1 MKELV
6 RITAAEIDGE
16 EVNAVNARDLL
27 SGKHTARQFTKLLTG
42 KQFI

>member
-27 SGKHTARQFTKLLTG
+27 AGRQPDRHHSKLLTG